1 MEDVIAWAR
10 ELGLVMIPPE
20 RDDLIHLADTYVGF
34 SIAERQELFAVEV
47 STREHDRELLGAF
60 DDVEDARR
68 FLVMEFGVMHRG
80 RSALPPLRAEEPQ
93 PGYVLEETP
102 TSLWLSWMTGSAEF
116 PADYFSR
123 RRAVTFSRVERA
135 DVEEIYESYREPGG
149 RPLFD
154 EAA

>member
-1 MEDVIAWAR
+1 MEDLIGWAR

-20 RDDLIHLADTYVGF
+20 RGDLIHLADTYVGF

-60 DDVEDARR
+60 DDIEDARR

-80 RSALPPLRAEEPQ
+80 RSALPPLRAETPP

-102 TSLWLSWMTGSAEF
+102 TALWLSWLTGSAEF
-116 PADYFSR
+116 PDDFFSR

-135 DVEEIYESYREPGG
+135 DVEEIYETYREPDG